1 MPVMTI
7 TRLALMAYN
16 RVRKEESGQSM
27 IEYALLAFLIA
38 IAAVVLLSVI
48 GVDIAEV
55 FDDVENNLGSQT
67 DAAGGEGL
75 DTQGDDNADESTQP
89 AAPAGP

>member
-1 MPVMTI
+1 MPVMMI
-7 TRLALMAYN
+7 TRFALGAYN
-16 RVRKEESGQSM
+16 RLRKEESGQSM

-55 FDDVENNLGSQT
+55 FDDVEDNLGDDT
-67 DAAGGEGL
+67 AANDG
-75 DTQGDDNADESTQP
+75 TTPVGDDNADE
-89 AAPAGP
+89 AGAK

>member
-1 MPVMTI
+1 MSVLTKA
-7 TRLALMAYN
+7 LA
-16 RVRKEESGQSM
+16 RVRRDEDGQSM

-55 FDDVENNLGSQT
+55 FDSVENNLGDDT
-67 DAAGGEGL
+67 AADDG
-75 DTQGDDNADESTQP
+75 TTPPGDDNADEATE
-89 AAPAGP
+89 AGGGA

>member
-1 MPVMTI
+1 MMFMTQ
-7 TRLALMAYN
+7 LALKAFS
-16 RVRKEESGQSM
+16 RVRRDEEGQAM

-55 FDDVENNLGSQT
+55 FDDVENSLGSST
-67 DAAGGEGL
+67 EATGGEGL
-75 DTQGDDNADESTQP
+75 TPQGDDNANE
-89 AAPAGP
+89 AN

>member
-1 MPVMTI
+1 MPVMMI
-7 TRLALMAYN
+7 TRMALSSYL
-16 RVRKEESGQSM
+16 RLRKEENGQSM

-55 FDDVENNLGSQT
+55 FDSVENQIGDNTADDQ
-67 DAAGGEGL
+67 GL
-75 DTQGDDNADESTQP
+75 NVQGDDNADESTEP
-89 AAPAGP
+89 TAP

>member
-1 MPVMTI
+1 MFMLT
-7 TRLALMAYN
+7 TLAIRAYN
-16 RVRKEESGQSM
+16 RVRDEERGQSM

-55 FDDVENNLGSQT
+55 FDDVENNLGNN
-67 DAAGGEGL
+67 DPAAGGEGL
-75 DTQGDDNADESTQP
+75 TPQGDNNTDESG
-89 AAPAGP
+89 AALP